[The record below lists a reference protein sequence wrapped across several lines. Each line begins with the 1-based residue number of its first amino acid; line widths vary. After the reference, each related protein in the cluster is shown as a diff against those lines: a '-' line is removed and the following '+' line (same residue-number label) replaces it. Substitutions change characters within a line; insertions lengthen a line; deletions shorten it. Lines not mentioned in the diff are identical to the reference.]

1 MVLVKKIKKIESMR
15 MKCTERNIFQ
25 KMGYHDLSTPKKIEM
40 CISGRSERF
49 RDEFDLGNPPPS
61 VRYAYTLN

>member
-1 MVLVKKIKKIESMR
+1 MR